1 MIVFRCDAG
10 PAIGFGHLVRCR
22 VLADVLVRRGESVA
36 MFGPPQS
43 YMIDADKTTFTAWQA
58 ACNWAGPQD
67 DALQLLAF
75 SRSLAAD
82 FIIADDYRVD
92 DTYQRVLHDSGMQ
105 WLQFESNTARP
116 ILAKLVLNSSP
127 GANKVAYARA
137 MRHPAGRALLGPRYA
152 ILRPT
157 FRMPAP
163 KRRFGMMEQ
172 VLVMFGGGDDRGAII
187 RVLESLVPTTFDGAH
202 IVIISGRHNPSNF
215 LIREKIATHGTQRI
229 RLMIDPPDIAAL
241 MHESDLAV
249 LAGGTASFEAA
260 ACGLPMIIIAIAD
273 NQWGQAEC
281 WEKLGVAVYAGP
293 LESIDN
299 SGLHAAFSEVA
310 EPAQR
315 RSMSMRALE
324 LVDGWGVERVADA
337 VTAARPQRL
346 HYGR

>member
-1 MIVFRCDAG
+1 MIVFRCDVG
-10 PAIGFGHLVRCR
+10 PTIGFGHLVRCR
-22 VLADVLVRRGESVA
+22 VLADALVRRGVSVA

-58 ACNWAGPQD
+58 AGNWAEAHD

-75 SRSLAAD
+75 SRGLAAD
-82 FIIADDYRVD
+82 FIIVDDYRVD
-92 DTYQRVLHDSGMQ
+92 DAYQRVLRDSGMQ
-105 WLQFESNTARP
+105 WLQFESNTDRP
-116 ILAKLVLNSSP
+116 IFAKLVLNSSP
-127 GANKVAYARA
+127 GANKAAYARA
-137 MRHPAGRALLGPRYA
+137 MRHPTGRALLGPRYA
-152 ILRPT
+152 ILKST
-157 FRMPAP
+157 FCVPAP

-172 VLVMFGGGDDRGAII
+172 VFIMFGGGDDRGAII
-187 RVLESLVPTTFDGAH
+187 RVLESLEPTTLDEAH
-202 IVIISGRHNPSNF
+202 IVVISGRHNPNNL
-215 LIREKIATHGTQRI
+215 LIREKIATCGAQRI
-229 RLMIDPPDIAAL
+229 RLMIDPPDIATL

-273 NQWGQAEC
+273 NQWDQAEC

-310 EPAQR
+310 EPARR

-324 LVDGWGVERVADA
+324 LVDGRGVERVADA
-337 VTAARPQRL
+337 VTAARPKLL